1 MNNLNNI
8 FSGELPVFSL
18 NIIILLV
25 WSLFWKGLSLWH
37 SAKRGQPWWFLV
49 FLIINTVGVLEI
61 AYLFFILKLKVKNLF
76 VNK

>member
-8 FSGELPVFSL
+8 FSGELPVFSI